1 MKRIHDLVEHG
12 RYVSGTL
19 VLLFTAMLAGVGT
32 HDLYGQTP
40 GQSQSTDPAM
50 QRARQ
55 ETQVVLDLGRLIGF
69 VDRMDVEQPG
79 LGLSRGQSEE
89 MVRLM
94 GEIKATTRFTPAL
107 AERMMERIEEEILT
121 PRQLMFTDR
130 IWAESERSAANASGA
145 RAGTRV
151 GAGSGAGSGAAS
163 GTATGTASSNSDP
176 APGTLASY
184 AAGGPYNPLVDTSR
198 PQGEQFE
205 AFYRRLRNRL

>member
-1 MKRIHDLVEHG
+1 MNGFMENRRLVALVVLFAAMFAG
-12 RYVSGTL
+12 AGTGE
-19 VLLFTAMLAGVGT
+19 T
-32 HDLYGQTP
+32 YGQAP
-40 GQSQSTDPAM
+40 GQPHSADPTM

-55 ETQVVLDLGRLIGF
+55 ETQVILDLGRLIGF
-69 VDRMDVEQPG
+69 VDRVDAEQPG
-79 LGLSRGQSEE
+79 LGLSRAQSEE

-94 GEIKATTRFTPAL
+94 GEIKSMTRLTPTI
-107 AERMMERIEEEILT
+107 AERMMTRIEDEILT

-130 IWAESERSAANASGA
+130 IWAESERNAGSGTANASGA

-151 GAGSGAGSGAAS
+151 GAGSGAGSGTAA
-163 GTATGTASSNSDP
+163 GATSTSTDP
-176 APGTLASY
+176 VPGSLASY